1 VFDRHPDLKIV
12 CAEADAGWAPH
23 YMYRMDHAYK
33 RHRYWMKAPP
43 LERLPSE
50 YFKENIYMTFQDDWV
65 AFQSKDMTNVRRLMW
80 ASDFP
85 HSDSTWPHSQAVL
98 EEQTANLTEQERNWI
113 CHDNVA
119 ELYGLTV
126 N

>member
-1 VFDRHPDLKIV
+1 M
-12 CAEADAGWAPH
+12 C
-23 YMYRMDHAYK
+23 RMDPAYN

-43 LERLPSE
+43 LDRLPSE
-50 YFKENIYMTFQDDWV
+50 YFAEHIYVTFQDDWV
-65 AFQSKDMTNVRRLMW
+65 AFRTTDLCNVRRLMW

-85 HSDSTWPHSQAVL
+85 HSDSPWPPSQAVL
-98 EEQTANLTEQERNWI
+98 AEQTAGLTEEQRNRI
-113 CHDNVA
+113 CPHNVA

>member
-1 VFDRHPDLKIV
+1 
-12 CAEADAGWAPH
+12 
-23 YMYRMDHAYK
+23 
-33 RHRYWMKAPP
+33 
-43 LERLPSE
+43 
-50 YFKENIYMTFQDDWV
+50 V
-65 AFQSKDMTNVRRLMW
+65 AFKTKDLVNVRHLMW

-98 EEQTANLTEQERNWI
+98 EEQTAGLTEDERNWI

-119 ELYGLTV
+119 ELYRLSV